1 MYHLGHVIV
10 CVLCALV
17 CLCVYVCRELYKVRY
32 VCDRRRVSRERLV
45 MRGLNYVFR
54 LLLLLLRS
62 ECGFFLSSTK
72 RNTQRCILISST
84 TLPSPTTFRPSREGT
99 IRLLSEILWKDMPF
113 FATKES
119 LGGDECP
126 VLALKPASSTT
137 ELSKVSYVTY
147 YKILSNERRVAVR
160 EIVFD
165 KTRRKIVD

>member
-1 MYHLGHVIV
+1 M
-10 CVLCALV
+10 
-17 CLCVYVCRELYKVRY
+17 CRELYKVRY

-62 ECGFFLSSTK
+62 EYGFFFVIYEAEHTTHTNFEYDASQPHNLSAVSRRNNPAIVGSIVK
-72 RNTQRCILISST
+72 RHA
-84 TLPSPTTFRPSREGT
+84 
-99 IRLLSEILWKDMPF
+99 F
-113 FATKES
+113 FCTTKES

-147 YKILSNERRVAVR
+147 CKILSNERRVAVPLR
-160 EIVFD
+160 NCF
-165 KTRRKIVD
+165 R